1 MRKQFYETKNKNP
14 IVDKVNN
21 YINETI
27 DKGIQYDYFLDV
39 FPVLSK
45 LELTYNSRFF
55 KLNKITPNG
64 IGLSDKELKT
74 ISYLAPFY
82 KEKIKYN
89 IKEIVRYL
97 KFLGYDVTNE
107 DVTLMCL
114 DKTKTYDNNRSNYI
128 TFEEYLK
135 LDKENIYGLE
145 IIAKFQAG
153 NGNYAKIETTTK
165 SNDIYND
172 DLYINV
178 GVGFIDGFT
187 VGWDT
192 NKMR

>member
-21 YINETI
+21 YINKTI

-39 FPVLSK
+39 FPILSK

-82 KEKIKYN
+82 KEKVKYN

-114 DKTKTYDNNRSNYI
+114 DKTKPYDDNRDNYI

-135 LDKENIYGLE
+135 LDSENIYGVE

-153 NGNYAKIETTTK
+153 NGNYVKIETATK
-165 SNDIYND
+165 SNNIYND
-172 DLYINV
+172 DLYIDV

-187 VGWDT
+187 IGWDT

>member
-21 YINETI
+21 YINKTI

-39 FPVLSK
+39 FPILSK

-64 IGLSDKELKT
+64 IRLSDKELKT

-89 IKEIVRYL
+89 IKEIIRYL

-114 DKTKTYDNNRSNYI
+114 DKTKTYDSNRSNYI

-153 NGNYAKIETTTK
+153 NGNYVKIETTTK
-165 SNDIYND
+165 SNNIYND
-172 DLYINV
+172 DLYVNV
-178 GVGFIDGFT
+178 GIGFTDGFT
-187 VGWDT
+187 IGWDT
-192 NKMR
+192 NKMK